1 MRPTFSF
8 LRGTV
13 ARRLLALFLLC
24 ALLPIGSLAAFS
36 LWEMSGTLK
45 EQTDQRL
52 HHAAKNINVA
62 ILQGLGF
69 LQSELQVMANSPG
82 GLPEKSTGHFLGLTL
97 FREGYDPH
105 TLFGKPCPP
114 PPLVDTMREHLAN
127 GLSTIFV
134 KGIPGALSRVYMASS
149 SKQGAPDR
157 RMLVAEI
164 DPKYLGEI
172 LETAMPMEGDLAILD
187 STSAPLY
194 NLRALPP
201 EVVRRIADELRRV
214 HAGWFE
220 WNREG
225 GAVLVSYRS
234 IFLGSFFLTDSW
246 TLVFITPK
254 AWMFAPLRSFTWM
267 FLLIVVLTVLVVS
280 FLSITQIRRQLS
292 PLGELT
298 EGTRR
303 ISRGEFDSRVDIRSG
318 DEFEELASSFNTMTE
333 HLGVQFRA
341 LREANLALELEIAER
356 KQAEEQLRQ
365 SQKMEA
371 IGRLTGGIAHDF
383 NNLLTA
389 INGYSRILLQQVG
402 TDGPIRKEIEGIND
416 AGERAASL
424 VNQLLTFSRK
434 RVLEPKVIDL
444 NRVLSDIDMMLR
456 RLIGENV
463 DMSTIPAEALGSVRA
478 DPGQI
483 EQVVVNLAVNA
494 RDAMPGGGKLTIET
508 ANLDIDDS
516 AVSLYPVGSPGKYV
530 TLRVSDT
537 GCGMDVNIRSQ
548 AFEPFF
554 TTKPPGKGTGLGL
567 STVYG
572 IVKQSQGHIHL
583 ESVVGK
589 GTTFTVYLPRVEA
602 PAEEQR
608 LTESAPLDDRKG
620 TETLLVAEDEDL
632 VRDLVR
638 TILTARGYK
647 VLEARDGKESIE
659 IGTSH
664 EGPIHLLLTDMGM
677 PHMSGQ
683 EVAKRLTEVRP
694 GIKTLFMS
702 GYREDSGNGDEGTY
716 PEACFIQKPF
726 RPDALARKV
735 RELLDG

>member
-1 MRPTFSF
+1 VRPTYSF

-36 LWEMSGTLK
+36 FWEMSGTLK

-97 FREGYDPH
+97 FREGYGPH

-114 PPLVDTMREHLAN
+114 PPLADTMREHLAN
-127 GLSTIFV
+127 GLSAIFV
-134 KGIPGALSRVYMASS
+134 EGVPGALSRVYMASS

-254 AWMFAPLRSFTWM
+254 AWMFAPLRSFTRM

-318 DEFEELASSFNTMTE
+318 DEFEELASSFNSMTE
-333 HLGVQFRA
+333 HLGAQFRA

-434 RVLEPKVIDL
+434 RVLEPKVINL
-444 NRVLSDIDMMLR
+444 NRVLLGIDMMLR
-456 RLIGENV
+456 RLIGE
-463 DMSTIPAEALGSVRA
+463 DIELTTFSAESLGSVKA

-508 ANLDIDDS
+508 ANLEIDDRS
-516 AVSLYPVGSPGKYV
+516 VSLHPVGSPGKYV

-537 GCGMDVNIRSQ
+537 GCGMDVKIRSRV
-548 AFEPFF
+548 FEPFF

-589 GTTFTVYLPRVEA
+589 GTTFMVYLPRVEA
-602 PAEEQR
+602 PAEEQS
-608 LTESAPLDDRKG
+608 LPEKAPVDDRKG

-647 VLEARDGKESIE
+647 VLAARDGKESIE
-659 IGTSH
+659 IGMSH

-702 GYREDSGNGDEGTY
+702 GYREDSDNGDEGPY